1 MGVAL
6 KALNVPRKDL
16 VISTKLIMANPRTNV
31 NDVGLSRKRI
41 IEGTRNSLK
50 RM

>member
-6 KALNVPRKDL
+6 KALGAPRKDL
-16 VISTKLIMANPRTNV
+16 VISTKLIRCSMNC

-50 RM
+50 RL